1 MLEDN
6 HIMMY
11 VNKCIYIYK
20 YTYLYIYTHHY
31 LLYIQLAAFQRAPK
45 KRESALKLSPR
56 GRRGDATAGRASST
70 TTGMRRARGSLVTS
84 CGFGGSGDLRKKTH
98 LRPVTSC
105 GSQLVCQVTSQK
117 KDLRLF
123 FFGEDLQIA
132 VSRPPN
138 WCVNTLRCEHF
149 GYFLGKRR
157 VLTDD
162 LIFFARNRRNI
173 CPTWPTCQH

>member
-84 CGFGGSGDLRKKTH
+84 CGFGVSGDLRKKH
-98 LRPVTSC
+98 IYDRWL
-105 GSQLVCQVTSQK
+105 LVV
-117 KDLRLF
+117 
-123 FFGEDLQIA
+123 
-132 VSRPPN
+132 PN
-138 WCVNTLRCEHF
+138 WCVRWPPKKKISDCF
-149 GYFLGKRR
+149 FLGKTSR
-157 VLTDD
+157 LLCQD
-162 LIFFARNRRNI
+162 LQIGVSIPCDVNILAIFWGSVGS
-173 CPTWPTCQH
+173 WPMI